1 MATNSYSAGNL
12 EMQIQA
18 VGTNATASL
27 STVNQHLR
35 TMVSLVG
42 TTSSSFKAL
51 QQSLASISRLKFN
64 SLDKLSSGLE
74 KISQINTTNLYNQMS
89 SISRVIT
96 PLSQLNSSISGVGQ
110 INTFANG
117 LQKIVNLDVNKFTTQ
132 IQQLTTSLQPFL
144 VQITNATPAL
154 NAFSTAMASMKGT
167 RTIRF
172 SQLTGG
178 SGSGAGNKINRA
190 FNFGKI
196 LSQLYFIRN
205 YTQQI
210 GRGIANMVQN
220 AIDYTETLNL
230 WQVAMGENIDQADEF
245 IEKMNK
251 AYGISEQTLMNYQAT
266 FRNMLAAL
274 GGISDVS
281 SYALSEY
288 LTQMALDYASLYN
301 TSIERAMT
309 VFQSVLSGQ
318 VRPIRTISGY
328 DITETTIY
336 QLYQQLGGTK
346 SMRQLSQTEKRLLR
360 IYAVFQQMETSG
372 AIGDLNK
379 TLGNS
384 ANQLRILNEALKEL
398 GTWIGIIFEMWIKP
412 ILPYLNAFVITLKN
426 IIQALAQ
433 AMGYVPFEGAIE
445 SIEEYNDALDETTG
459 KLLSF
464 DRFEALNP
472 SDENNALSIDTAL
485 LDGLSQYQS
494 ILDGVTNQATELAE
508 KWTSWWVDADTG
520 ELTAQAQNLLNVLQG
535 ISIVLGTL
543 IGLKISSSI
552 INFLGSLLSINK
564 ILSLIVNHP
573 IILALTALASIM
585 IYLYNTNEQFRES
598 INNLFTAL
606 SPLLNTVMSIIDII
620 MPIIKTLA
628 DLIIPIIEALTPI
641 LDIIIQIATVILNI
655 ILPPI
660 NMMLTG
666 ISAIIKLLTGDFTG
680 AWDTIKEYFGMFK
693 EYFINIWKSIANAF
707 ASIINGIVNGVI
719 EVVNFIIRAINTLLK
734 PVDAIAGIFGG
745 NVQIPEITWRMNWKP
760 YRNGGIVEDGMFTM
774 SRGEI
779 IGDFDDGTTVVANN
793 MQIIEGIRQGVY
805 DAVVSGMRQS
815 NSNGGV
821 GNVYLDGRKVGI
833 ATAKSSH
840 GEMVRTSLVKV
851 NR

>member
-89 SISRVIT
+89 SISRVIA

-144 VQITNATPAL
+144 VEITNATPAL

-178 SGSGAGNKINRA
+178 SGGSSTRKIAGAL
-190 FNFGKI
+190 NFGKI
-196 LSQLYFIRN
+196 LGQLYFIRN

-210 GRGIANMVQN
+210 GRGIVNMVQN

-433 AMGYVPFEGAIE
+433 AMGYVPFQGAIE
-445 SIEEYNDALDETTG
+445 SVEEYNDALDETTG

-494 ILDGVTNQATELAE
+494 ILDGVTNKATELAE

-520 ELTAQAQNLLNVLQG
+520 ELTDQAQELLDVLKAIGITLGVLMGYKLAISIGKLIGKVTGLTNASKLLNGVLMTG
-535 ISIVLGTL
+535 IVYAIIKAVEAFQEGNTWGGIIATL
-543 IGLKISSSI
+543 VGVTLVAAFAALTIARNRAAKASE
-552 INFLGSLLSINK
+552 LSRLATEK
-564 ILSLIVNHP
+564 ES
-573 IILALTALASIM
+573 LALTNQSYAAQQSSYYWGVATKSLSAFGSTLGLGIGILSMFDEEGRKIASTVM
-585 IYLYNTNEQFRES
+585 IIVGAFISLTAA
-598 INNLFTAL
+598 IVAMKTAL
-606 SPLLNTVMSIIDII
+606 SWGSVLPALL
-620 MPIIKTLA
+620 A
-628 DLIIPIIEALTPI
+628 
-641 LDIIIQIATVILNI
+641 
-655 ILPPI
+655 
-660 NMMLTG
+660 G
-666 ISAIIKLLTGDFTG
+666 IGL
-680 AWDTIKEYFGMFK
+680 
-693 EYFINIWKSIANAF
+693 
-707 ASIINGIVNGVI
+707 
-719 EVVNFIIRAINTLLK
+719 
-734 PVDAIAGIFGG
+734 AIAGVTGLMGG
-745 NVQIPEITWRMNWKP
+745 LQNSVPQ
-760 YRNGGIVEDGMFTM
+760 YRNGGLVEDGLFQM

-805 DAVVSGMRQS
+805 DAVVSGMRQGG
-815 NSNGGV
+815 SNGGV

-840 GEMVRTSLVKV
+840 NEMVRTSLVRV
-851 NR
+851 NRQ

>member
-89 SISRVIT
+89 SISRVIA

-110 INTFANG
+110 MNTFANG

-144 VQITNATPAL
+144 VEITNATPAL

-178 SGSGAGNKINRA
+178 SGGSSTRRIAGAL
-190 FNFGKI
+190 NFGKI
-196 LSQLYFIRN
+196 LGQLYFIRN

-398 GTWIGIIFEMWIKP
+398 GTWIGIIFEMWLKP

-433 AMGYVPFEGAIE
+433 AMGYIPFQGAIE
-445 SIEEYNDALDETTG
+445 SVEEYNDALDETTG

-472 SDENNALSIDTAL
+472 SDDSNALSIDTAL
-485 LDGLSQYQS
+485 LDGLAQYQS
-494 ILDGVTNQATELAE
+494 ILDGVTNKATELAE

-520 ELTAQAQNLLNVLQG
+520 ELTDQAQELLDVLKAIGITLGVLIGYKLVTSIGKLIGKVTGLTNASKLLNGVLMTG
-535 ISIVLGTL
+535 IVYA
-543 IGLKISSSI
+543 I
-552 INFLGSLLSINK
+552 IKAVEAFQEGNTWGG
-564 ILSLIVNHP
+564 
-573 IILALTALASIM
+573 ILATTIGVTLAGAF
-585 IYLYNTNEQFRES
+585 IYLNRQ
-598 INNLFTAL
+598 
-606 SPLLNTVMSIIDII
+606 
-620 MPIIKTLA
+620 IIKTTATKIIAWFQNIQLQGALA
-628 DLIIPIIEALTPI
+628 TTTMQKFQSAMSYVGIAVGTAISSFMIFDNILNMFDGTAKQVVSIISIIVGALATLLGVI
-641 LDIIIQIATVILNI
+641 LAIKGGLKGGLLGATVA
-655 ILPPI
+655 
-660 NMMLTG
+660 G
-666 ISAIIKLLTGDFTG
+666 IGVG
-680 AWDTIKEYFGMFK
+680 A
-693 EYFINIWKSIANAF
+693 
-707 ASIINGIVNGVI
+707 
-719 EVVNFIIRAINTLLK
+719 L
-734 PVDAIAGIFGG
+734 IAGIKNVAVSNSDMSNLTAYRSGG
-745 NVQIPEITWRMNWKP
+745 M
-760 YRNGGIVEDGMFTM
+760 VEDGIFTM

-805 DAVVSGMRQS
+805 DAVVSGMRQGG
-815 NSNGGV
+815 SNGGV

-840 GEMVRTSLVKV
+840 NEMVRTSLVRV
-851 NR
+851 NRQ

>member
-89 SISRVIT
+89 SISRVIA

-110 INTFANG
+110 MNTFANG

-132 IQQLTTSLQPFL
+132 IQQLTTSLRPFL
-144 VQITNATPAL
+144 VEITNSTPAL

-178 SGSGAGNKINRA
+178 SGGSSTRKIAGAL
-190 FNFGKI
+190 NFGKI
-196 LSQLYFIRN
+196 LGQLYFIRN

-398 GTWIGIIFEMWIKP
+398 GTWIGIIFEMWLKP

-433 AMGYVPFEGAIE
+433 AMGYVPFQGAIE
-445 SIEEYNDALDETTG
+445 SVEEYNDALDETTG

-508 KWTSWWVDADTG
+508 KWTAWWIDADTG
-520 ELTAQAQNLLNVLQG
+520 QLTEQAQELLDVLKAIGITLGVLMGYKLVTSIGKLIGKVTGLTNASKLLNGVLMTG
-535 ISIVLGTL
+535 IVYAIIKAVEAFQEGNTWGGIIATL
-543 IGLKISSSI
+543 VGVTLVAAFAALTIARNKAAKASE
-552 INFLGSLLSINK
+552 LSK
-564 ILSLIVNHP
+564 LATEKES
-573 IILALTALASIM
+573 LALTNQSYAAQQSSYYWGVATKSLSAFGSTLGLGIGILSMFDEEGRKIASTVM
-585 IYLYNTNEQFRES
+585 IIVGAFISLTAA
-598 INNLFTAL
+598 IVAMKTAL
-606 SPLLNTVMSIIDII
+606 SWGSVLPALL
-620 MPIIKTLA
+620 A
-628 DLIIPIIEALTPI
+628 
-641 LDIIIQIATVILNI
+641 
-655 ILPPI
+655 
-660 NMMLTG
+660 G
-666 ISAIIKLLTGDFTG
+666 IGL
-680 AWDTIKEYFGMFK
+680 
-693 EYFINIWKSIANAF
+693 
-707 ASIINGIVNGVI
+707 
-719 EVVNFIIRAINTLLK
+719 
-734 PVDAIAGIFGG
+734 AIAGVTGLMGG
-745 NVQIPEITWRMNWKP
+745 LQNSVPQ
-760 YRNGGIVEDGMFTM
+760 YRNGGLVEDGLFQM

>member
-89 SISRVIT
+89 SISRVIA

-132 IQQLTTSLQPFL
+132 IQQLTTSLRPFL

-172 SQLTGG
+172 DQLNGGGG
-178 SGSGAGNKINRA
+178 SSTRRIAGAL
-190 FNFGKI
+190 NFGKI
-196 LSQLYFIRN
+196 LGQLYFIRN

-210 GRGIANMVQN
+210 GRGITNMIQN
-220 AIDYTETLNL
+220 AIDYNETLNL
-230 WQVAMGENIDQADEF
+230 WQVAMRENIDQADEF
-245 IEKMNK
+245 IQKMNE

-274 GGISDVS
+274 GGISDMT

-328 DITETTIY
+328 DITENTIY

-346 SMRQLSQTEKRLLR
+346 SVRQLSETEKRLLR
-360 IYAVFQQMETSG
+360 IYAVFQQMSTSG
-372 AIGDLNK
+372 TIEDLNR
-379 TLGNS
+379 TIDSS
-384 ANQLRILNEALKEL
+384 ANQLRILSEALKEL
-398 GTWIGIIFEMWIKP
+398 GTWIGIIFEMYLQP
-412 ILPYLNAFVITLKN
+412 ILPYVNAFVITLRN

-433 AMGYVPFEGAIE
+433 MMGYTPFESAVE
-445 SIEEYNDALDETTG
+445 SVEEYNDALDKTTG

-464 DRFEALNP
+464 DRFEALN
-472 SDENNALSIDTAL
+472 SGDTDNALSIDTAL
-485 LDGLSQYQS
+485 LEGLSQYQS
-494 ILDGVTNQATELAE
+494 ILDNVTNKATELAE
-508 KWTSWWVDADTG
+508 KWTAWFVDADTG
-520 ELTAQAQNLLNVLQG
+520 ELTDQAQELLDVLKAIGITLGVLMGYKLAISIGKLIGKVTGLTNASKLLNGVLMTG
-535 ISIVLGTL
+535 IVYAIIKAVEAFQEGNTWGGIIATL
-543 IGLKISSSI
+543 VGVTLVAAFAALTIARNRAAKASE
-552 INFLGSLLSINK
+552 LSRLATEK
-564 ILSLIVNHP
+564 ES
-573 IILALTALASIM
+573 LALTNQSYAAQQSSYYWGVATKSLSAFGSTLGLGIGILSMFDEEGRKIASTVM
-585 IYLYNTNEQFRES
+585 IIVGAFISLTAA
-598 INNLFTAL
+598 IVAMKTAL
-606 SPLLNTVMSIIDII
+606 SWGSVLPALL
-620 MPIIKTLA
+620 A
-628 DLIIPIIEALTPI
+628 
-641 LDIIIQIATVILNI
+641 
-655 ILPPI
+655 
-660 NMMLTG
+660 G
-666 ISAIIKLLTGDFTG
+666 IGL
-680 AWDTIKEYFGMFK
+680 
-693 EYFINIWKSIANAF
+693 
-707 ASIINGIVNGVI
+707 
-719 EVVNFIIRAINTLLK
+719 
-734 PVDAIAGIFGG
+734 AIAGVTGLMGG
-745 NVQIPEITWRMNWKP
+745 LQNSVPQ
-760 YRNGGIVEDGMFTM
+760 YRNGGLVEDGLFQM

-805 DAVVSGMRQS
+805 DAVVSGMRQGG
-815 NSNGGV
+815 SNGGV

-840 GEMVRTSLVKV
+840 NEMVRTSLVRV
-851 NR
+851 NRQ

>member
-89 SISRVIT
+89 SISKVIA

-110 INTFANG
+110 MNTFANG

-132 IQQLTTSLQPFL
+132 IQQLTTSLRPFL
-144 VQITNATPAL
+144 VEITNATPAL

-172 SQLTGG
+172 DQLNGGGG
-178 SGSGAGNKINRA
+178 SSTHRIAGAL
-190 FNFGKI
+190 NFGKI
-196 LSQLYFIRN
+196 LGKLYFIRN

-210 GRGIANMVQN
+210 GRGITNMIQN
-220 AIDYTETLNL
+220 AIDYNETLNL
-230 WQVAMGENIDQADEF
+230 WQVAMRENIDQADEF
-245 IEKMNK
+245 IQKMNE

-274 GGISDVS
+274 GGISDMT

-328 DITETTIY
+328 DITENTIY

-346 SMRQLSQTEKRLLR
+346 SVRQLSETEKRLLR
-360 IYAVFQQMETSG
+360 IYAVFQQMSTSG
-372 AIGDLNK
+372 TIEDLNR
-379 TLGNS
+379 TIDSS
-384 ANQLRILNEALKEL
+384 ANQLRILSESLKEL
-398 GTWIGIIFEMWIKP
+398 GTWIGIIFEMYLQP
-412 ILPYLNAFVITLKN
+412 ILPYVNAFVITLRN
-426 IIQALAQ
+426 VIQALAQ
-433 AMGYVPFEGAIE
+433 MMGYTPFESAVE
-445 SIEEYNDALDETTG
+445 SVEEYNDALDKTTG

-464 DRFEALNP
+464 DRFEALN
-472 SDENNALSIDTAL
+472 SGDTDNALSIDTAL
-485 LDGLSQYQS
+485 LEGLSQYQS
-494 ILDGVTNQATELAE
+494 ILDNVTNKATELAE
-508 KWTSWWVDADTG
+508 KWTAWFVDADTG
-520 ELTAQAQNLLNVLQG
+520 ELTDQAQELLDVLKAIGITLGVLIGYKLVTSIGKLIGKVTGLTNASKLLNGVLMTG
-535 ISIVLGTL
+535 IVYAIIKAVEAFQEGNTWGGIIATL
-543 IGLKISSSI
+543 VGVTLVAAFAALTIARNRAAKASE
-552 INFLGSLLSINK
+552 LSRLATEK
-564 ILSLIVNHP
+564 ES
-573 IILALTALASIM
+573 LALTNQSYAAQQSSYYWGVATKSLSAFGSTLGLGIGILSMFDEEGRKIASTVM
-585 IYLYNTNEQFRES
+585 IIVGAFISLTAA
-598 INNLFTAL
+598 IVAMKTAL
-606 SPLLNTVMSIIDII
+606 SWGSVLPALL
-620 MPIIKTLA
+620 A
-628 DLIIPIIEALTPI
+628 
-641 LDIIIQIATVILNI
+641 
-655 ILPPI
+655 
-660 NMMLTG
+660 G
-666 ISAIIKLLTGDFTG
+666 IGL
-680 AWDTIKEYFGMFK
+680 
-693 EYFINIWKSIANAF
+693 
-707 ASIINGIVNGVI
+707 
-719 EVVNFIIRAINTLLK
+719 
-734 PVDAIAGIFGG
+734 AIAGVTGLMGG
-745 NVQIPEITWRMNWKP
+745 LQNSVPQ
-760 YRNGGIVEDGMFTM
+760 YRNGGLVEDGLFQM

-805 DAVVSGMRQS
+805 DAVVSGMRQGG
-815 NSNGGV
+815 SNGGV

-840 GEMVRTSLVKV
+840 GEMVRTSLVRV
-851 NR
+851 NRQ

>member
-89 SISRVIT
+89 SISRVIA
-96 PLSQLNSSISGVGQ
+96 PLSQLSSSISGVGQ

-132 IQQLTTSLQPFL
+132 IQQLTTSLRPFL

-172 SQLTGG
+172 DQLNGGGG
-178 SGSGAGNKINRA
+178 SSTRRIAGAL
-190 FNFGKI
+190 NFGKI
-196 LSQLYFIRN
+196 LGQLYFIRN

-398 GTWIGIIFEMWIKP
+398 GTWIGIIFEMWLKP

-445 SIEEYNDALDETTG
+445 SVEEYNDALDETTG

-508 KWTSWWVDADTG
+508 KWTAWWIDADTG
-520 ELTAQAQNLLNVLQG
+520 KLTDQANELLDVLKAIGITLGILIGYKLAISIGNLIGKVTGLTNASKLLNGVLMTG
-535 ISIVLGTL
+535 VVYA
-543 IGLKISSSI
+543 I
-552 INFLGSLLSINK
+552 IKAVEAFKEGDTWGG
-564 ILSLIVNHP
+564 
-573 IILALTALASIM
+573 ILATTIGVTLAGAF
-585 IYLYNTNEQFRES
+585 IYLNRQ
-598 INNLFTAL
+598 
-606 SPLLNTVMSIIDII
+606 
-620 MPIIKTLA
+620 IIKTTATKIIAWFQNIQLQGALA
-628 DLIIPIIEALTPI
+628 TTTMQKFQSAMSYVGIAVGTAISSFMIFDNILNMFDGTAKQVVSIISIIVGALATLLGVI
-641 LDIIIQIATVILNI
+641 LAIKGGLKGGLLGATVA
-655 ILPPI
+655 
-660 NMMLTG
+660 G
-666 ISAIIKLLTGDFTG
+666 IGVG
-680 AWDTIKEYFGMFK
+680 A
-693 EYFINIWKSIANAF
+693 
-707 ASIINGIVNGVI
+707 
-719 EVVNFIIRAINTLLK
+719 L
-734 PVDAIAGIFGG
+734 IAGIKNVAVSNSDMSNLTAYRSGG
-745 NVQIPEITWRMNWKP
+745 M
-760 YRNGGIVEDGMFTM
+760 VEDGIFTM

-805 DAVVSGMRQS
+805 DAVVSGMRQGGS
-815 NSNGGV
+815 NSGI
-821 GNVYLDGRKVGI
+821 GNVYLDGRRVGI

>member
-42 TTSSSFKAL
+42 NTSSSFNAL
-51 QQSLASISRLKFN
+51 QQSLSSISRLKFN
-64 SLDKLSSGLE
+64 SLDKFANGFQ
-74 KISQINTTNLYNQMS
+74 KISQINTTNLASQLS
-89 SISRVIT
+89 SISRVIS
-96 PLSQLNSSISGVGQ
+96 PLNELNSSISGVGQ

-132 IQQLTTSLQPFL
+132 IQQLTTSLRPFL
-144 VQITNATPAL
+144 VEITSATPAL
-154 NAFSTAMASMKGT
+154 TAFSNAMNSIKST
-167 RTIRF
+167 TTKKFQTI
-172 SQLTGG
+172 TGG
-178 SGSGAGNKINRA
+178 GNKKSGNGITGA
-190 FNFGKI
+190 LSFGKI
-196 LSQLYFIRN
+196 IGQLYFIRN

-210 GRGIANMVQN
+210 GRGLANMVQN

-274 GGISDVS
+274 GGIGDIT

-288 LTQMALDYASLYN
+288 ITQMALDYASLYN
-301 TSIERAMT
+301 TSIQRAMT

-328 DITETTIY
+328 DITENTIY

-346 SMRQLSQTEKRLLR
+346 SVRQLSETEKRLLR

-384 ANQLRILNEALKEL
+384 ANQLRILNESMKEL
-398 GTWIGIIFEMWIKP
+398 GTWIGIIFEMFLRP

-433 AMGYVPFEGAIE
+433 AMGYVPFEGAVE
-445 SIEEYNDALDETTG
+445 SVEEYNEALDKTTG

-472 SDENNALSIDTAL
+472 SDEDAGLGIDTAL
-485 LDGLSQYQS
+485 LEGLSQYQS
-494 ILDGVTNQATELAE
+494 ILDGVINKTTELAE
-508 KWTSWWVDADTG
+508 KWTSWWIDEDTG
-520 ELTAQAQNLLNVLQG
+520 KLTDQANELLDVLKAIG
-535 ISIVLGTL
+535 IVIGVLVGYKLITSIGKL
-543 IGLKISSSI
+543 IGKITGLTNASKLLQAALAVGIVYTIMKAIEVFKEGDTFAGILAVTLGVTLVAGFVALKIAMYKAGIAGATAGTATSIAWLPVTAIILGVVAAIAAVIAIIWVLYKNWDDVKDFFVKTANKIKDVFVGLGKTIANIFAGI
-552 INFLGSLLSINK
+552 ING
-564 ILSLIVNHP
+564 
-573 IILALTALASIM
+573 
-585 IYLYNTNEQFRES
+585 
-598 INNLFTAL
+598 
-606 SPLLNTVMSIIDII
+606 
-620 MPIIKTLA
+620 
-628 DLIIPIIEALTPI
+628 
-641 LDIIIQIATVILNI
+641 
-655 ILPPI
+655 
-660 NMMLTG
+660 
-666 ISAIIKLLTGDFTG
+666 
-680 AWDTIKEYFGMFK
+680 
-693 EYFINIWKSIANAF
+693 IANAF
-707 ASIINGIVNGVI
+707 ISL
-719 EVVNFIIRAINTLLK
+719 VNFWIEQINLLLK
-734 PVDAIAGIFGG
+734 PIDLIASLWGG
-745 NVQIPEITWRMNWKP
+745 NIEIPNWDAKVNWQPVKP
-760 YRNGGIVEDGMFTM
+760 MIGQTFKNGGFVEDGMFTM

-815 NSNGGV
+815 SSNSGV

-833 ATAKSSH
+833 TTAKSSH
-840 GEMVRTSLVKV
+840 SEMVRTSLVKV

>member
-89 SISRVIT
+89 SISRVIA

-110 INTFANG
+110 MNTFANG

-132 IQQLTTSLQPFL
+132 IQQLTTSLRPFL
-144 VQITNATPAL
+144 VEITNATPAL

-172 SQLTGG
+172 DQLNGGGG
-178 SGSGAGNKINRA
+178 SSTRRIAGAL
-190 FNFGKI
+190 NFGKI
-196 LSQLYFIRN
+196 LGQLYFIRN

-379 TLGNS
+379 TLRNS

-398 GTWIGIIFEMWIKP
+398 GTWIGIIFEMWLKP

-433 AMGYVPFEGAIE
+433 AMGYVPFEGAVE
-445 SIEEYNDALDETTG
+445 GVEEYNDALDETTG

-464 DRFEALNP
+464 DRFEALN
-472 SDENNALSIDTAL
+472 SGDTDNALSIDTAL
-485 LDGLSQYQS
+485 LEGLSQYQS
-494 ILDGVTNQATELAE
+494 ILDGVTNKATELAE

-520 ELTAQAQNLLNVLQG
+520 QLTDQAQELLDVLKAIGITLGVLMGYKLVTSIGKLIGKVTGLTNASKLLNGVLMTG
-535 ISIVLGTL
+535 IVYAIIKAVEAFQEGNTWGGIIATL
-543 IGLKISSSI
+543 VGVTLVAAFAALTIARNRAAKASE
-552 INFLGSLLSINK
+552 LSRLATEK
-564 ILSLIVNHP
+564 ES
-573 IILALTALASIM
+573 LALTNQSYAAQQSSYYWGVATKSLSAFGSTLGLGIGILSMFDEEGRKIASTVM
-585 IYLYNTNEQFRES
+585 IIVGAFISLTAA
-598 INNLFTAL
+598 IVAMKTAL
-606 SPLLNTVMSIIDII
+606 SWGSVLPALL
-620 MPIIKTLA
+620 A
-628 DLIIPIIEALTPI
+628 
-641 LDIIIQIATVILNI
+641 
-655 ILPPI
+655 
-660 NMMLTG
+660 G
-666 ISAIIKLLTGDFTG
+666 IGL
-680 AWDTIKEYFGMFK
+680 
-693 EYFINIWKSIANAF
+693 
-707 ASIINGIVNGVI
+707 
-719 EVVNFIIRAINTLLK
+719 
-734 PVDAIAGIFGG
+734 AIAGVTGLMGG
-745 NVQIPEITWRMNWKP
+745 LQNSVPQ
-760 YRNGGIVEDGMFTM
+760 YRNGGLVEDGLFQM

-805 DAVVSGMRQS
+805 DAVVSGMRQGG
-815 NSNGGV
+815 SNGGV

-840 GEMVRTSLVKV
+840 NEMVRTSLVRV
-851 NR
+851 NRQ

>member
-64 SLDKLSSGLE
+64 SLDRLSSGLE

-89 SISRVIT
+89 SISKVIA
-96 PLSQLNSSISGVGQ
+96 PLSQLSSSISGVGQ
-110 INTFANG
+110 MNTFANG

-178 SGSGAGNKINRA
+178 GGSSAGNKINRA

-398 GTWIGIIFEMWIKP
+398 GTWIGIIFEMWLKP

-445 SIEEYNDALDETTG
+445 SVEEYNDALDETTG

-472 SDENNALSIDTAL
+472 SDDSNALSIDTAL
-485 LDGLSQYQS
+485 LDGLAQYQS
-494 ILDGVTNQATELAE
+494 ILDGVTNKATELAE

-520 ELTAQAQNLLNVLQG
+520 QLTDQAQELLDVLKAIGITLGVLMGYKLVTSIGKLIGKVTGLTNASKLLNGVL
-535 ISIVLGTL
+535 
-543 IGLKISSSI
+543 
-552 INFLGSLLSINK
+552 
-564 ILSLIVNHP
+564 
-573 IILALTALASIM
+573 M
-585 IYLYNTNEQFRES
+585 
-598 INNLFTAL
+598 
-606 SPLLNTVMSIIDII
+606 
-620 MPIIKTLA
+620 
-628 DLIIPIIEALTPI
+628 
-641 LDIIIQIATVILNI
+641 
-655 ILPPI
+655 
-660 NMMLTG
+660 TG
-666 ISAIIKLLTGDFTG
+666 IVYAIIKAVEAFQDGDYWVGILATTIGVALVASLIALRIHQNLATSAILKSALAQQTEDLRTKATIATYKAKNNVLKSVYATSMLVVG
-680 AWDTIKEYFGMFK
+680 AIGAMVMGISSLISNWDELSNAGKLITIFSSLAAAIVATAVALYAFK
-693 EYFINIWKSIANAF
+693 GNWVRALSVG
-707 ASIINGIVNGVI
+707 GIV
-719 EVVNFIIRAINTLLK
+719 
-734 PVDAIAGIFGG
+734 AGIALTTLS
-745 NVQIPEITWRMNWKP
+745 QLDQLKQ
-760 YRNGGIVEDGMFTM
+760 YKNGGVVEDGMFTM

-805 DAVVSGMRQS
+805 DAVVSGMRQGG
-815 NSNGGV
+815 SNGGV

-840 GEMVRTSLVKV
+840 GEMVRTSLVRV

>member
-42 TTSSSFKAL
+42 TTSSSFKAVR
-51 QQSLASISRLKFN
+51 QSLASISRLKFN
-64 SLDKLSSGLE
+64 SLDKLYSGLE

-89 SISRVIT
+89 SISRVIA
-96 PLSQLNSSISGVGQ
+96 PLSQLSSNISGVGQ

-178 SGSGAGNKINRA
+178 GSSGAGDKINRA

-398 GTWIGIIFEMWIKP
+398 GTWIGIIFEMWLKP

-433 AMGYVPFEGAIE
+433 AMGYVPFQGAIE
-445 SIEEYNDALDETTG
+445 SVEEYNDALDETTG

-508 KWTSWWVDADTG
+508 KWTSWWIDADTG
-520 ELTAQAQNLLNVLQG
+520 QLTKQANELLDALKAIGIAIGVLVGYKLATSIGKLIGKVTGLTNASKLLNG
-535 ISIVLGTL
+535 IL
-543 IGLKISSSI
+543 
-552 INFLGSLLSINK
+552 
-564 ILSLIVNHP
+564 
-573 IILALTALASIM
+573 
-585 IYLYNTNEQFRES
+585 
-598 INNLFTAL
+598 
-606 SPLLNTVMSIIDII
+606 
-620 MPIIKTLA
+620 
-628 DLIIPIIEALTPI
+628 
-641 LDIIIQIATVILNI
+641 
-655 ILPPI
+655 
-660 NMMLTG
+660 LTG
-666 ISAIIKLLTGDFTG
+666 IVYAIIK
-680 AWDTIKEYFGMFK
+680 AIEAFK
-693 EYFINIWKSIANAF
+693 EGNYRAGILATTISLLGVAITVAIKSISTGLKGLRTALISTGIGAIIVAIGVLASVIVDNWDWIKKNVLSPIAEWFVDVGQWFVNLWQNIKTICNMIGQTFINLWHSIANGF
-707 ASIINGIVNGVI
+707 ANVINGIVNGFVAL
-719 EVVNFIIRAINTLLK
+719 VNVFIDGINAILK
-734 PVDAIAGIFGG
+734 PIDAIAGIFGG
-745 NVQIPEITWRMNWKP
+745 NVEIPHWNYQMNWKP
-760 YRNGGIVEDGMFTM
+760 YKNGGVVEDGIFTM

>member
-27 STVNQHLR
+27 STVNEHLR
-35 TMVSLVG
+35 TMISLVG
-42 TTSSSFKAL
+42 TASSSFKAV
-51 QQSLASISRLKFN
+51 QRTLASISRLKFS
-64 SLDKLSSGLE
+64 SLDKLSSGLK
-74 KISQINTTNLYNQMS
+74 KISQINTTNLSSKMS
-89 SISRVIT
+89 SISNVIT
-96 PLSQLNSSISGVGQ
+96 PLSQLSSSISGVGQ

-117 LQKIVNLDVNKFTTQ
+117 LQKIVNLDVTKFTTQ
-132 IQQLTTSLQPFL
+132 IQQLTASLRPFL
-144 VQITNATPAL
+144 TELANSTPAL
-154 NAFSTAMASMKGT
+154 NAFASAMASVKGT

-172 SQLTGG
+172 SKLDSSGRGGG
-178 SGSGAGNKINRA
+178 SYGDKINKA

-210 GRGIANMVQN
+210 GRGITNMVQN

-230 WQVAMGENIDQADEF
+230 WQVAMGENIEQADIF
-245 IEKMNK
+245 IQKMNE

-266 FRNMLAAL
+266 FRNMLSAL
-274 GGISDVS
+274 GGIADAT

-301 TSIERAMT
+301 VSIERAMT

-328 DITETTIY
+328 DITENTIF

-346 SMRQLSQTEKRLLR
+346 SMRQLSQVEKRLLR
-360 IYAVFQQMETSG
+360 IYAVFEQMQTSG

-379 TLGNS
+379 TLNNS
-384 ANQLRILNEALKEL
+384 ANQLRILSEALKEL
-398 GTWIGIIFEMWIKP
+398 GTWIGIIFEMYLRP

-433 AMGYVPFEGAIE
+433 SMGYVPFQGAIE
-445 SIEEYNDALDETTG
+445 SVEEYNEALDETTG

-464 DRFEALNP
+464 DRFEALNTGTE
-472 SDENNALSIDTAL
+472 DTGLGIDTAL
-485 LDGLSQYQS
+485 LEGLSQYQS
-494 ILDGVTNQATELAE
+494 ILAGVTNQATELAE
-508 KWTSWWVDADTG
+508 KWTAWWVDADTG
-520 ELTAQAQNLLNVLQG
+520 RLTQQAQELLDVLKAIGITLGILMGYKLVTSIGSLIGKITGLTNASKLLNGVLMT
-535 ISIVLGTL
+535 SIVYTIIKVIEAFQEGDTL
-543 IGLKISSSI
+543 CG
-552 INFLGSLLSINK
+552 
-564 ILSLIVNHP
+564 
-573 IILALTALASIM
+573 ILATTIGVTLASAF
-585 IYLYNTNEQFRES
+585 IYLNRQ
-598 INNLFTAL
+598 
-606 SPLLNTVMSIIDII
+606 
-620 MPIIKTLA
+620 IIKTTATKIIAWFQNIQLQGALA
-628 DLIIPIIEALTPI
+628 TTTMQKFHSAMSYVAIAVGTAISSFMIFDNILNMFDGTAKQVVSIISIIVGALSTLLGVI
-641 LDIIIQIATVILNI
+641 LAIKGGLKGGLLGATVAGL
-655 ILPPI
+655 
-660 NMMLTG
+660 G
-666 ISAIIKLLTGDFTG
+666 VG
-680 AWDTIKEYFGMFK
+680 A
-693 EYFINIWKSIANAF
+693 
-707 ASIINGIVNGVI
+707 
-719 EVVNFIIRAINTLLK
+719 L
-734 PVDAIAGIFGG
+734 IAGIK
-745 NVQIPEITWRMNWKP
+745 NAAVSNSDMSNLTA
-760 YRNGGIVEDGMFTM
+760 YRNGGMVEDGVFTM

-815 NSNGGV
+815 GSNGGV

-840 GEMVRTSLVKV
+840 NEMVRTSLVKV

>member
-89 SISRVIT
+89 SISRVIA

-110 INTFANG
+110 MNTFANG

-178 SGSGAGNKINRA
+178 SGGSSTRKIAGAL
-190 FNFGKI
+190 NFGKI
-196 LSQLYFIRN
+196 LGQLYFIRN

-379 TLGNS
+379 TLNNS

-398 GTWIGIIFEMWIKP
+398 GTWLGIIFEMWLRP
-412 ILPYLNAFVITLKN
+412 MLPYLNAFVITLKN

-433 AMGYVPFEGAIE
+433 AMGYVPFQGAIE
-445 SIEEYNDALDETTG
+445 SVEEYNDALDETTG

-508 KWTSWWVDADTG
+508 KWTAWWIDADTG
-520 ELTAQAQNLLNVLQG
+520 QLTEQANELLDALKAIGIAIGVLVGYKLATSIGKLIGKLTGLTNASKLLNGVL
-535 ISIVLGTL
+535 
-543 IGLKISSSI
+543 
-552 INFLGSLLSINK
+552 
-564 ILSLIVNHP
+564 
-573 IILALTALASIM
+573 M
-585 IYLYNTNEQFRES
+585 
-598 INNLFTAL
+598 
-606 SPLLNTVMSIIDII
+606 
-620 MPIIKTLA
+620 
-628 DLIIPIIEALTPI
+628 
-641 LDIIIQIATVILNI
+641 
-655 ILPPI
+655 
-660 NMMLTG
+660 TG
-666 ISAIIKLLTGDFTG
+666 IVYAIIKAVEAFQDGDYWVGILATTIGVALVASLIALRIHQNLATSATLKSALAQQTEDLRTKATIATYKAKNNVLKSVYATSMLVVG
-680 AWDTIKEYFGMFK
+680 AIGAMAMGLSSLISNWDEMSNVSR
-693 EYFINIWKSIANAF
+693 FISIFVSLAA
-707 ASIINGIVNGVI
+707 
-719 EVVNFIIRAINTLLK
+719 
-734 PVDAIAGIFGG
+734 AIAAAAVALFAFKQNWVRAVAVGALVGG
-745 NVQIPEITWRMNWKP
+745 TALTLTSQLSTLKQ
-760 YRNGGIVEDGMFTM
+760 YKNGGVVEDGMFTM

>member
-1 MATNSYSAGNL
+1 MSTNSYSASNL

-89 SISRVIT
+89 SISRVIA

-132 IQQLTTSLQPFL
+132 IQQLTTSLRPFL
-144 VQITNATPAL
+144 VEITNATPAL

-178 SGSGAGNKINRA
+178 SGGSSTRKIAGAL
-190 FNFGKI
+190 NFGKI
-196 LSQLYFIRN
+196 LGQLYFIRN

-398 GTWIGIIFEMWIKP
+398 GTWIGIIFEMWLKP

-445 SIEEYNDALDETTG
+445 SVEEYNDALDETTG

-508 KWTSWWVDADTG
+508 KWTAWWIDADTG
-520 ELTAQAQNLLNVLQG
+520 KLTDQANELLDVLKAIGITLGILIAYKLAISIGNLIGKVTGLTNASKLLNGVLMTGVVYAIIKAVEAFKEGDYWGG
-535 ISIVLGTL
+535 IIATL
-543 IGLKISSSI
+543 VGVTLVAAFAALTIARNRAAKASMLARKATEQES
-552 INFLGSLLSINK
+552 
-564 ILSLIVNHP
+564 
-573 IILALTALASIM
+573 LALTNQSYAVQQSS
-585 IYLYNTNEQFRES
+585 YYWG
-598 INNLFTAL
+598 
-606 SPLLNTVMSIIDII
+606 
-620 MPIIKTLA
+620 
-628 DLIIPIIEALTPI
+628 
-641 LDIIIQIATVILNI
+641 IATR
-655 ILPPI
+655 
-660 NMMLTG
+660 
-666 ISAIIKLLTGDFTG
+666 
-680 AWDTIKEYFGMFK
+680 
-693 EYFINIWKSIANAF
+693 SIGAF
-707 ASIINGIVNGVI
+707 ASTLSLGIGILSMFDEEARPIAATIMIIVGAIIALTTAIVAMNTAMSWGTALPIMLAGIG
-719 EVVNFIIRAINTLLK
+719 L
-734 PVDAIAGIFGG
+734 AIAGVTGLMGG
-745 NVQIPEITWRMNWKP
+745 LQSSVPQ
-760 YRNGGIVEDGMFTM
+760 YRNGGLVEDGLFQM

-805 DAVVSGMRQS
+805 DAVVSGMRQGG
-815 NSNGGV
+815 SNGGV
-821 GNVYLDGRKVGI
+821 GNVYLDRRKVGI

-840 GEMVRTSLVKV
+840 NEMVRTSLVKV